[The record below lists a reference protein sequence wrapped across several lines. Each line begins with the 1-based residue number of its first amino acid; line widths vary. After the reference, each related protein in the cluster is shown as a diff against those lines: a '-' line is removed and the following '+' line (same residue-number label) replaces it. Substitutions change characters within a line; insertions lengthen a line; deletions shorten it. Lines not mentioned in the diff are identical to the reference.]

1 MDTFSHQLDPKI
13 RQTAQKLSDYTL
25 LLEKVLP
32 PECMNHFNVA
42 NIHNKTIV
50 IVADSPV
57 WTTRL
62 RQLGPMILEAMSAQS
77 SEALHHVKI
86 ITRHGPKVDK
96 HDPPV
101 TKRQLSVEAGQIIEQ
116 TASYLNDEQ
125 LSDALLKLSRHRSN
139 DNNKN

>member
-13 RQTAQKLSDYTL
+13 RQTAKKLSKYTWL
-25 LLEKVLP
+25 LKNALP
-32 PECMNHFNVA
+32 PECMGHFNVA
-42 NIHNKTIV
+42 NILNKTIV

-62 RQLGPMILEAMSAQS
+62 RQLGPTILEAMKKQS
-77 SEALHHVKI
+77 PEALHHVKI

-96 HDPPV
+96 HDPHI
-101 TKRQLSVEAGQIIEQ
+101 TKRELSAEAGQLIEQ

-125 LSDALLKLSRHRSN
+125 LSDALLKLSRHQTHKE
-139 DNNKN
+139 DNS